1 MGDTMDAKSLSSE
14 ELQTLLVNNFEN
26 LSRQI
31 DRLNESLKKTNEG
44 LLASSNSSKEL
55 KDTVTST
62 NKIFEQVS
70 VGVTNILSKIQGLE
84 LVSKL
89 MSNLGGLGGLGGGGK
104 RP

>member
-1 MGDTMDAKSLSSE
+1 MGDTLDAKSLSSE

-31 DRLNESLKKTNEG
+31 DKLNESLKKNSEG
-44 LLASSNSSKEL
+44 LLVSSNASKDL

-89 MSNLGGLGGLGGGGK
+89 MSNLGGLGLGGGGGK